1 MEASYLKFSP
11 AAINVVTLSACLT
24 NHTAAPAAHGGRAE
38 ERRLALFRAAVINVQ
53 LIGLTPPVQEQLLWA
68 AGLLEECA
76 AVCGYLLSLSDTA
89 THRISTHRKMIFFN
103 HIWKKETI
111 FVDV

>member
-11 AAINVVTLSACLT
+11 VAINVVTLSACLT

-89 THRISTHRKMIFFN
+89 THTPYLNTPENDFF
-103 HIWKKETI
+103 
-111 FVDV
+111 